1 MSKVKAIPETG
12 YTGRKWFLLVL
23 FGIAA
28 AAVTCRVFYLQVN
41 KDFLINE
48 GDARAIRSVTIPA
61 YRGMIT
67 DRNGEP
73 LAVSTPVASIW
84 AVPGKVIDS
93 KVDLGELAGLLD
105 TSAAEIRQFLADRQG
120 KNFVY
125 VRRHIP
131 PDLAR
136 QVRALKIPG
145 INIGKE
151 YKRYYP
157 IGEVASHLIGFTN
170 VDDDGQEGIELAF
183 DDWLRGAPGKKRVL
197 KDLYGS
203 VVKDIENIKQ
213 PVPGQS
219 LALALDQRLQY
230 LAYRELQSA
239 VINHKARGGMLLL
252 LGVRTGEVLALAVQP
267 PFNPNNRADL
277 KDNLYRNRVVTDVF
291 EPGSTI
297 KPFTIAAALISGL
310 YQPETMV
317 ETGPGRLRIGRYS
330 ISDINNYGT
339 LSISEV
345 IRKSSNVGSTKVALS
360 LGAERLWD
368 LHHKIGFGSL
378 TMSSYPGEVAG
389 TLSDYTD
396 WSKFN
401 LATISYGYGISVTAM
416 QLAQAY
422 SVIASGGLLYPI
434 SFQKVTS
441 IPAPRRVMPEM
452 VAFEVNRMMRAVVGP
467 GGSGRRATVDGYHI
481 AGKTGTA
488 HKASAS
494 GYEEDRYVSL
504 FAGFAPATE
513 PRLVLVVVIDDP
525 GAGKYFGSLVAAPVF
540 ANVMQGALRILN
552 IPPDNL
558 IGLKQQALLANNS
571 ARISHQVMR

>member
-1 MSKVKAIPETG
+1 MSKPVPEPG
-12 YTGRKWFLLVL
+12 YVGRKWFLLVL
-23 FGIAA
+23 FGVAA
-28 AAVTCRVFYLQVN
+28 TAVACRVFYLQILN

-48 GDARAIRSVTIPA
+48 GDARAVRSVTTPA
-61 YRGMIT
+61 NRGMIT

-84 AVPGKVIDS
+84 AVPGKVLDS
-93 KVDLGELAGLLD
+93 KVDLSELAGLLD

-120 KNFVY
+120 RDFVY
-125 VRRHIP
+125 IKRHVP
-131 PDLAR
+131 PDMAR

-145 INIGKE
+145 INTNKE

-170 VDDDGQEGIELAF
+170 VDDEGQEGIELAF

-213 PVPGQS
+213 PAPGQS
-219 LALALDQRLQY
+219 LTLALDQRLQY

-239 VINHKARGGMLLL
+239 VTNHKAKGGMLLL
-252 LGVRTGEVLALAVQP
+252 LGIRTGEVLALAVQP

-277 KDNLYRNRVVTDVF
+277 KGNLYRNRVVTDVF

-297 KPFTIAAALISGL
+297 KPFTIAAALISGM
-310 YQPETMV
+310 YQPETMID
-317 ETGPGRLRIGRYS
+317 TAPGHLTIGRYS

-339 LSISEV
+339 LSVSDV
-345 IRKSSNVGSTKVALS
+345 IRKSSNVGTTKVALS
-360 LGAERLWD
+360 LGPARLWD
-368 LHHKIGFGSL
+368 MHHKIGFGSL
-378 TMSSYPGEVAG
+378 TMSEYPGEVAG
-389 TLSDYTD
+389 TLPDYAD
-396 WSKFN
+396 WSKLN
-401 LATISYGYGISVTAM
+401 LATVSYGYGISVTAM

-434 SFQKVTS
+434 SFQKVGL
-441 IPAPRRVMPEM
+441 IPVPRRVMPEM

-467 GGSGRRATVDGYHI
+467 DGSGRRAAVDGYHV
-481 AGKTGTA
+481 AGKTGTV
-488 HKASAS
+488 HKTSAS
-494 GYEEDRYVSL
+494 GYVDDRYVSL

-525 GAGKYFGSLVAAPVF
+525 GAGKYFGGQVAAPVF
-540 ANVMQGALRILN
+540 ANVMKGALRILN

-558 IGLKQQALLANNS
+558 IGLKQQALLASNT

>member
-339 LSISEV
+339 LSISDV

-434 SFQKVTS
+434 SFQKVIS

-558 IGLKQQALLANNS
+558 IGLKQQALLANNT
-571 ARISHQVMR
+571 R

>member
-1 MSKVKAIPETG
+1 MKPRVPESG
-12 YTGRKWFLLVL
+12 YTGRKWFLLAL

-28 AAVTCRVFYLQVN
+28 AAVVCRVFYLQILN

-61 YRGMIT
+61 YRGTIT

-84 AVPGKVIDS
+84 AVPGKVLDS
-93 KVDLGELAGLLD
+93 SADLSELAGLLD
-105 TSAAEIRQFLADRQG
+105 TSAAEIRQFLAGRQD

-125 VRRHIP
+125 MKRHVP
-131 PDLAR
+131 PDVAR
-136 QVRALKIPG
+136 RVRALKIPG
-145 INIGKE
+145 INTSKE

-157 IGEVASHLIGFTN
+157 VGEVASHLVGFTN
-170 VDDDGQEGIELAF
+170 VDDEGQEGIELAF
-183 DDWLRGAPGKKRVL
+183 DDWLRGVPGKKRVL

-213 PVPGQS
+213 PVPGES
-219 LALALDQRLQY
+219 LTLALDQRLQY
-230 LAYRELQSA
+230 LAYRELNSA

-267 PFNPNNRADL
+267 PFNPNNRAHL
-277 KDNLYRNRVVTDVF
+277 KGNLYRNRVVTDVF
-291 EPGSTI
+291 EPGSTV

-310 YQPETMV
+310 YQPETMID
-317 ETGPGRLRIGRYS
+317 TGPGHMTIGRYS
-330 ISDINNYGT
+330 ISDLNNYGT
-339 LSISEV
+339 LSISDV
-345 IRKSSNVGSTKVALS
+345 IRKSSNVGTTKVALS
-360 LGAERLWD
+360 LGPERLWE

-378 TMSSYPGEVAG
+378 TMSEYPGEAAG
-389 TLSDYTD
+389 TLNNYAD
-396 WSKFN
+396 WSKLD
-401 LATISYGYGISVTAM
+401 LATASYGYGISVTAM

-434 SFQKVTS
+434 SFQKVTAV
-441 IPAPRRVMPEM
+441 PAHRRVMPEM
-452 VAFEVNRMMRAVVGP
+452 VAFEVNRMMRAVIGP
-467 GGSGRRATVDGYHI
+467 GGSGRRAAVNGYHV
-481 AGKTGTA
+481 AGKTGTV
-488 HKASAS
+488 HKTSDS
-494 GYEEDRYVSL
+494 GYAEDSYVSL

-525 GAGKYFGSLVAAPVF
+525 GAGQYFGGLVAAPVF
-540 ANVMQGALRILN
+540 ANVMEGALRIMN

-558 IGLKQQALLANNS
+558 IGLKQQTLLVNNT
-571 ARISHQVMR
+571 R

>member
-1 MSKVKAIPETG
+1 MSKATVILETG
-12 YTGRKWFLLVL
+12 YAGRKWFLLVL

-28 AAVTCRVFYLQVN
+28 TAVACRVLYLQIN

-73 LAVSTPVASIW
+73 LAVSTPMASIW
-84 AVPGKVIDS
+84 AVPGKVMDS
-93 KVDLGELAGLLD
+93 QVDLGGLAGLLD
-105 TSAAEIRQFLADRQG
+105 TSAAEIRQSLADRRG
-120 KNFVY
+120 RNFVY
-125 VRRHIP
+125 VRRHVP

-170 VDDDGQEGIELAF
+170 VDDEGQEGIELAF

-213 PVPGQS
+213 PIPGQS

-317 ETGPGRLRIGRYS
+317 DTGPGHLTIGRYS

-339 LSISEV
+339 LSISDV
-345 IRKSSNVGSTKVALS
+345 IRKSSNVGTTKVAMS

-368 LHHKIGFGSL
+368 LHHKIGFGSP
-378 TMSSYPGEVAG
+378 TMSGYPGEVTG

-396 WSKFN
+396 WSRFN
-401 LATISYGYGISVTAM
+401 LATVSYGYGISVTAL

-434 SFQKVTS
+434 TFQKVTTY
-441 IPAPRRVMPEM
+441 PAPRRVMPET

-467 GGSGRRATVDGYHI
+467 GGSGRRAAVDDYHV

-488 HKASAS
+488 HKSLAS
-494 GYEEDRYVSL
+494 GYVEDRYVSL

-525 GAGKYFGSLVAAPVF
+525 GAGKYFGSQVAAPVF

-558 IGLKQQALLANNS
+558 IGLKQRALLANNA